1 MQAEAV
7 RYSLEGQIRTDF
19 TGFRQLL
26 KLYHTLSDVR
36 DREVFLDFEQLDWF
50 DANMAA
56 VLCGIQHKLNSENN
70 LSFVVDHQD
79 IRGRFDV
86 LHRNG
91 CFQPNEERIEDVQQS
106 TIACMHF
113 YVDQRERFKH
123 YVETD
128 LFAHR
133 GLAELRNTNQNIVT
147 RIRGD
152 LLEIFNNYRVHAQ
165 TSAPFFVCGQYFPQQ
180 RRVVFTMT
188 DLGVGFL
195 TPIQAFSNGT
205 VKTSQ
210 EAIHWALIGGSTQA
224 LDNEPSGCGLS
235 SILDFCRRKGGDLQ
249 IVTGDSFWS
258 TDLLPTHHKGYKTF
272 QIPFIGTTVSITFN
286 GLDKS

>member
-1 MQAEAV
+1 MHQ
-7 RYSLEGQIRTDF
+7 YSLEGQIRTDF

-26 KLYHTLSDVR
+26 KLYHALRDVYNQ
-36 DREVFLDFEQLDWF
+36 EIFLDFKDLDWF

-70 LSFVVDHQD
+70 LSFVVNHQD

-106 TIACMHF
+106 TIACTHF
-113 YVDQRERFKH
+113 YTDQCERFKH

-133 GLAELRNTNQNIVT
+133 GLAELRKTNQNIVT
-147 RIRGD
+147 RIKGD

-165 TSAPFFVCGQYFPQQ
+165 TPAPFFVCGQYFPQY

-195 TPIQAFSNGT
+195 PPIQTFSHDT
-205 VKTSQ
+205 VKTSHD
-210 EAIHWALIGGSTQA
+210 AIHWALIGGSTQA
-224 LDNEPSGCGLS
+224 SDSETSGCGLS
-235 SILDFCRRKGGDLQ
+235 SILDFCKRKGGDLQ

-258 TDLLPTHHKGYKTF
+258 TDLLQTPHKGYKTF
-272 QIPFIGTTVSITFN
+272 QSPFVGTTVSITFN
-286 GLDKS
+286 GLGKV